1 MESYTITD
9 REFDLIR
16 SLVYDESGINLTDN
30 KKQLVIGRLGKRLRK
45 LGLRTFKEYNAYL
58 KDAGGEQ
65 EVTTLLDCISTN
77 KTDFFREP
85 GHFDFLRREL
95 IPGFLGNMGT
105 PPTSGMSP
113 HSRKLRIW
121 SAACSTGEEPY
132 SIAITLHESI
142 PEIESYDVKML
153 ASDISTKVL
162 DAAERGVYESERL
175 KPIPYDVMQR
185 HFLMG
190 SGNNNGRFKVKRHLR
205 EMIVYRRINL
215 MDASYPI
222 RTRFDVIFFRNA
234 MIYFDKPTQVEVISK
249 LSRYLKDGGHL
260 FLGHSETLQGTDC
273 GLRYVRPNVYRK
285 G

>member
-9 REFDLIR
+9 HEFDLIR
-16 SLVYDESGINLTDN
+16 RLVYDESGINLTDN
-30 KKQLVIGRLGKRLRK
+30 KKQLVIGRLGKRLRT

-85 GHFDFLRREL
+85 GHFDFLRREF
-95 IPGFLGNMGT
+95 IPGFLNSGNGK
-105 PPTSGMSP
+105 
-113 HSRKLRIW
+113 KLRIW

-142 PEIESYDVKML
+142 AEIESYDVKML

-162 DAAERGVYESERL
+162 GAADRGVYESERL
-175 KPIPYDVMQR
+175 KPIPYNVMQR
-185 HFLMG
+185 HFLIG
-190 SGNNNGRFKVKRHLR
+190 SGNNKGRFKVKRHLR
-205 EMIVYRRINL
+205 NMIVYRRINL
-215 MDASYPI
+215 MDENYPI
-222 RTRFDVIFFRNA
+222 STRFDVIFFRNA
-234 MIYFDKPTQVEVISK
+234 MIYFDKPTQTEVIDK
-249 LSRYLKDGGHL
+249 LSRYLKDGGYM

-285 G
+285 A

>member
-9 REFDLIR
+9 HEFDLIR
-16 SLVYDESGINLTDN
+16 RLVYDESGINLTDN
-30 KKQLVIGRLGKRLRK
+30 KKQLVIGRLGKRLRA
-45 LGLRTFKEYNAYL
+45 LGLSTFKAYYSYL
-58 KDAGGEQ
+58 KEAGGEQ

-95 IPGFLGNMGT
+95 IPGFLNSGNGK
-105 PPTSGMSP
+105 
-113 HSRKLRIW
+113 KLRIW

-162 DAAERGVYESERL
+162 DAADRGVYESERL

-205 EMIVYRRINL
+205 DMIVYRRINL
-215 MDASYPI
+215 MEEKYPI

-234 MIYFDKPTQVEVISK
+234 MIYFDKPTQAEVIEK
-249 LSRYLKDGGHL
+249 LSRYLKDGGYL
-260 FLGHSETLQGTDC
+260 FLGHSETLQGVDC
-273 GLRYVRPNVYRK
+273 GLSYVRPNVYRK

>member
-16 SLVYDESGINLTDN
+16 RLVYDESGINLTDN
-30 KKQLVIGRLGKRLRK
+30 KKQLVIGRLGKRLRA
-45 LGLRTFKEYNAYL
+45 LGLKTFKEYYSYL
-58 KDAGGEQ
+58 KDVGGEQ

-95 IPGFLGNMGT
+95 IPWFLKSGNGK
-105 PPTSGMSP
+105 
-113 HSRKLRIW
+113 KLRIW

-132 SIAITLHESI
+132 SIAITLHEYI

-162 DAAERGVYESERL
+162 DAADRGVYESERL
-175 KPIPYDVMQR
+175 KPVPYDVMQR

-190 SGNNNGRFKVKRHLR
+190 SGNNTGRFKVKRHLR

-215 MDASYPI
+215 MEASYPI

-234 MIYFDKPTQVEVISK
+234 MIYFDKPTQTEVIGK
-249 LSRYLKDGGHL
+249 LSRYLKDGGYL

-273 GLRYVRPNVYRK
+273 SLRYIRPNVYRK

>member
-9 REFDLIR
+9 HEFDLIR
-16 SLVYDESGINLTDN
+16 RLVYDESGINLTDN

-45 LGLRTFKEYNAYL
+45 LGLRTFKEYYAYV

-95 IPGFLGNMGT
+95 IPGFLNSGNGK
-105 PPTSGMSP
+105 
-113 HSRKLRIW
+113 KLRIW

-162 DAAERGVYESERL
+162 DAADRGVYEAERL

-205 EMIVYRRINL
+205 DMIVYRRINL
-215 MDASYPI
+215 MDANYPI

-234 MIYFDKPTQVEVISK
+234 MIYFDKPTQVDVISK
-249 LSRYLKDGGHL
+249 LSRYLKDGGYL